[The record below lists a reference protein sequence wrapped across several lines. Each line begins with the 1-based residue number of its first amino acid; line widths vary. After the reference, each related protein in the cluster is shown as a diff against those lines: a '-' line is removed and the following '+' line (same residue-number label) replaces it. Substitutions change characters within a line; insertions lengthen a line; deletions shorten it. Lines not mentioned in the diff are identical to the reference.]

1 MSKHLNDNIQTT
13 LNVQTSQRQHPNN
26 IKCPNMSTT
35 NIQTTLKCPNM
46 STTNIQTTLNVQTSQ
61 RQHPNNTKCPN
72 MSTTTSKQH

>member
-35 NIQTTLKCPNM
+35 TSKQHQM
-46 STTNIQTTLNVQTSQ
+46 SKHLNDNIQTTLNVQTCQ

-72 MSTTTSKQH
+72 ISTTTSKQH

>member
-1 MSKHLNDNIQTT
+1 MSKHLNDNMQTT
-13 LNVQTSQRQHPNN
+13 LNVQTCQRQHPNN

-35 NIQTTLKCPNM
+35 NIQTTP
-46 STTNIQTTLNVQTSQ
+46 NVQTSQ